1 MFRETHG
8 NEMMSNSDASRRG
21 FLKHAG
27 QLAASAAVLP
37 QFAGLTTA
45 QGDDV
50 PSAVA
55 PSKEKNPPLGKAE
68 SCIFIWLGGGAS
80 QIDTWDPKRRG
91 DGMKK
96 PGSYYDP
103 IATAIPGAQVCEHL
117 ARSAPLLDRAV
128 LIRSLYHDVVDE
140 HAAATNRLHTGRPV
154 SGTVLYP
161 SLGSIV
167 AHERQSG
174 GDGVPAYV
182 VMGYP
187 NVTRGPG
194 FLGAR
199 YGYVYL
205 TDTEAGPT
213 GFSRPA
219 ELSASRQSRREAML
233 AMMRDNYLRQHRG
246 DRKIEDYAAAE
257 VEGLRL
263 AGPEFMNVFRLDRE
277 TPDLRNAYGEEF
289 GQRCLLA
296 RRLVER
302 GVRFVEVSFNLNFL
316 NGTGWDTH
324 NEGQKNQ
331 HLLIDQLD
339 RGFATLLQDL
349 ESHRLLDKTM
359 VVIATEFGR
368 PPEFDSGGG
377 RGHHSKSFSV
387 VLAGGGLRSGQVIG
401 ETNEL
406 GKVILSDPVS
416 VPDLHATIY
425 AALGINP
432 AKELLDGDRPVPI
445 TDMGQPI
452 SKLFA

>member
-1 MFRETHG
+1 
-8 NEMMSNSDASRRG
+8 MMVNRDVTRRD
-21 FLKHAG
+21 FLKHAS
-27 QLAASAAVLP
+27 QLGASAAALP
-37 QFAGLTTA
+37 AIAGVSPTL
-45 QGDDV
+45 GEDV
-50 PSAVA
+50 ADALSPSMHHPA
-55 PSKEKNPPLGKAE
+55 LGKAD

-80 QIDTWDPKRRG
+80 QIDTWDPKLRG
-91 DGMKK
+91 DGAKTA
-96 PGSYYDP
+96 GSYYDS
-103 IATAIPGAQVCEHL
+103 IDTAIPGAQVCQHL
-117 ARSAPLLDRAV
+117 SRSAPLLDRAV
-128 LIRSLYHDVVDE
+128 LIRSVHHDVVDE

-167 AHERQSG
+167 AHERPG
-174 GDGVPAYV
+174 GRDGVPAYV

-194 FLGAR
+194 FLGAK

-213 GFSRPA
+213 GFTRPA
-219 ELSASRQSRREAML
+219 DISSSRQTRRESL
-233 AMMRDNYLRQHRG
+233 LSTMRGNYLKLHPG

-263 AGPEFMNVFRLDRE
+263 AGPDFMSVFRLDNE
-277 TPDLRNAYGEEF
+277 PAELRNAYGEEF
-289 GQRCLLA
+289 GQRCLMA
-296 RRLVER
+296 RRLVDR

-324 NEGQKNQ
+324 NEGQLNQ

-349 ESHRLLDKTM
+349 EAHRQLDKTL

-368 PPEFDSGGG
+368 PAAFDSGGG
-377 RGHHSKSFSV
+377 RGHQSSAFSI
-387 VLAGGGLRSGQVIG
+387 VLAGGGLRTGQVIG
-401 ETNEL
+401 ETDEL
-406 GKVILSDPVS
+406 SKKVARDPVS

-425 AALGINP
+425 ASMGIDP
-432 AKELLDGDRPVPI
+432 SKELHDGDRPVPI
-445 TDMGQPI
+445 TDMGRPI
-452 SKLFA
+452 SKLFS

>member
-1 MFRETHG
+1 MKIG
-8 NEMMSNSDASRRG
+8 DVSRRS
-21 FLKHAG
+21 FLRQAGRLGSTAALLPTITHLSHAR
-27 QLAASAAVLP
+27 A
-37 QFAGLTTA
+37 
-45 QGDDV
+45 DDV
-50 PSAVA
+50 ADALSPSV
-55 PSKEKNPPLGKAE
+55 ERPPLGKAE

-80 QIDTWDPKRRG
+80 QIDTFDPKLRG
-91 DGMKK
+91 DGKKK
-96 PGSYYDP
+96 PGCYYDC
-103 IATAIPGAQVCEHL
+103 IDTAIRGAQVCEHL
-117 ARSAPLLDRAV
+117 SRSAPLLDRAV
-128 LIRSLYHDVVDE
+128 LIRSLHHDVVDE

-161 SLGSIV
+161 SIGSIV
-167 AHERQSG
+167 AHERPSG

-187 NVTRGPG
+187 NLTRGPG
-194 FLGAR
+194 FLGAK

-219 ELSASRQSRREAML
+219 DISQSRQTRRESL
-233 AMMRDNYLRQHRG
+233 LSTIRDSYVRKHAA
-246 DRKIEDYAAAE
+246 DRKIEDYAAAG

-263 AGPEFMNVFRLDRE
+263 AGPDFMNVFRLDNE
-277 TPDLRNAYGEEF
+277 PADLRNAYGEEF

-324 NEGQKNQ
+324 NEGQLNQ

-349 ESHRLLDKTM
+349 EAHKQLDKTL

-368 PPEFDSGGG
+368 PAIFDNGGG
-377 RGHHSKSFSV
+377 RGHQSAAFSV
-387 VLAGGGLRSGQVIG
+387 VLAGGGLRTGQIIG
-401 ETNEL
+401 ETDEMSA
-406 GKVILSDPVS
+406 KVTRDPVS
-416 VPDLHATIY
+416 VPDLHATIH
-425 AALGINP
+425 ATLGIDP
-432 AKELLDGDRPVPI
+432 ARELHDGDRPVPI

-452 SKLFA
+452 SKLFV